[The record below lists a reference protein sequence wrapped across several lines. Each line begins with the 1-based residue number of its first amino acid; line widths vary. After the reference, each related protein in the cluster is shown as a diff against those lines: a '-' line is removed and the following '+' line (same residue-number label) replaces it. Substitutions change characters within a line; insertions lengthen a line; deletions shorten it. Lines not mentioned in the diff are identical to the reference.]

1 MPARAS
7 SSRNSGTQ
15 AKRRV
20 DGEDVGA
27 GDSRSSPR
35 VQFAPFAV
43 QLLCSVQSDDAAA
56 VPFSSVQLVHF
67 TSLKHAAQHVAV
79 VLHAND
85 GASLPTL
92 LEQHVPLVVCKLP
105 HDAVLLTAAAA
116 APVTSSVCTSASRER
131 MPRKSQALKFHGKS
145 WTKPKDVLSLEKIYT

>member
-1 MPARAS
+1 MPPRAS

-56 VPFSSVQLVHF
+56 VPFLSSVQLVHF
-67 TSLKHAAQHVAV
+67 LLLKHAAQHAAV

-92 LEQHVPLVVCKLP
+92 PEQHIPLVVFKIVP
-105 HDAVLLTAAAA
+105 HEAAVPTARSDWMSIFTRSRGPGSWGDHAGAAG
-116 APVTSSVCTSASRER
+116 
-131 MPRKSQALKFHGKS
+131 PRKGTDLTEIPIEWMSA
-145 WTKPKDVLSLEKIYT
+145 T